1 VVSPLAPLTLCQT
14 SALRRRRTPPLARG
28 ASRRDH
34 CPPLVLCRVR
44 DRTELKGD
52 LSPTRAID
60 RFSIDS
66 CCPSPLRERR
76 SCADTVEKLEFQP
89 RSRFRRPLAA
99 SMEISLGTRRSDRT
113 CHVRSSYRPHRGNYW
128 RGRHRARRSKIF
140 ARARFPS
147 YSTISAN
154 GGRPFFLMVSP
165 GGAAR
170 PMSGRQQSAHG
181 GATVKR
187 SRLGRQGGARRPGRA
202 RAPAGIAAL

>member
-1 VVSPLAPLTLCQT
+1 MAAIAQIALPDATPVGPL
-14 SALRRRRTPPLARG
+14 SAQLRRT
-28 ASRRDH
+28 D
-34 CPPLVLCRVR
+34 
-44 DRTELKGD
+44 GD
-52 LSPTRAID
+52 LL
-60 RFSIDS
+60 
-66 CCPSPLRERR
+66 CPLHV
-76 SCADTVEKLEFQP
+76 DTVEKLEFQP